1 MSVDVETVEL
11 KPHIAA
17 IIAEVGLDNLSAKT
31 VRESVESKLGLEA
44 GALKPRKKDIADLID
59 AVINE
64 QDAGDDGDDGD
75 DDDSDSDSDSDGD
88 GDGDDDYVVAYAYAV
103 DATA

>member
-31 VRESVESKLGLEA
+31 VRESVESKLGSRRA
-44 GALKPRKKDIADLID
+44 RSSRARRTSPTSSTR
-59 AVINE
+59 
-64 QDAGDDGDDGD
+64 
-75 DDDSDSDSDSDGD
+75 
-88 GDGDDDYVVAYAYAV
+88 
-103 DATA
+103 

>member
-64 QDAGDDGDDGD
+64 QDAGGGGAEREAPHPAKHRRIKTQ
-75 DDDSDSDSDSDGD
+75 S
-88 GDGDDDYVVAYAYAV
+88 AAV
-103 DATA
+103 RDAPASS